1 MTRRTLATIAMLT
14 VTLATISSDAFAGCG
29 GGRYGGFGGY
39 GYSHRVNHVVRP
51 VTHYVRPVTVVNP
64 IVHQAPQVAVAPPIV
79 EAPDAPVVPS
89 GSSLTLPANFL
100 GDIPGD
106 VFMVFNDIKLP
117 VQVHNWTSTGVTIT
131 LPPMAIKESVLI
143 RLDIVL
149 PDGRLGHKQ
158 MLRVTKP
165 AEVVLHPTAPTSPLP
180 TQAALQSQTAATAA
194 LLGR

>member
-1 MTRRTLATIAMLT
+1 MSRKALAIFATVAVAIASL
-14 VTLATISSDAFAGCG
+14 SSQSFAGCRG
-29 GGRYGGFGGY
+29 GGY
-39 GYSHRVNHVVRP
+39 GGGYSYRHVTRVVRPVTHVVRP
-51 VTHYVRPVTVVNP
+51 VTV
-64 IVHQAPQVAVAPPIV
+64 VHQVAPQVAVAPPV
-79 EAPDAPVVPS
+79 VKAPNAPTVPM
-89 GSSLTLPANFL
+89 GSTLTLPANFL
-100 GDIPGD
+100 GNVPGD

-117 VQVHNWTSTGVTIT
+117 VQVHKWATTGVTIT

-143 RLDIVL
+143 RLDIVM

-180 TQAALQSQTAATAA
+180 TQAALQSQNAANAA

>member
-1 MTRRTLATIAMLT
+1 MTRRTLATIAMLA
-14 VTLATISSDAFAGCG
+14 VTLAAVSSDAFAGCHSRG
-29 GGRYGGFGGY
+29 YGGFGGY
-39 GYSHRVNHVVRP
+39 SRHVHRVVRP
-51 VTHYVRPVTVVNP
+51 VTHVVRPVHVVNP
-64 IVHQAPQVAVAPPIV
+64 IVHQVAPQVAVAPPIV
-79 EAPDAPVVPS
+79 KEPNAPVVPS
-89 GSSLTLPANFL
+89 GSTLTLPANFL
-100 GDIPGD
+100 GNVPGD

-117 VQVHNWTSTGVTIT
+117 VQVHKWESTGVTIT

-143 RLDIVL
+143 RVDIVL

-180 TQAALQSQTAATAA
+180 TQAALQSQSAANAA